1 MLGKVVS
8 LIDEEWFARLALAVI
23 FLPRLEI
30 ISHHHHRVLLQSLNG
45 GLVNVEHVFV
55 LQHCLISYQ
64 VQIRNKVL
72 KLTKSGGD
80 DTYHSLMLAC
90 HHDHVSYLL

>member
-1 MLGKVVS
+1 MLGQVVS

-45 GLVNVEHVFV
+45 SLINVEHVLV

-64 VQIRNKVL
+64 VEIRNKFL

-90 HHDHVSYLL
+90 DHDHVSYLL

>member
-30 ISHHHHRVLLQSLNG
+30 ISHHHHRVLLQRLDG

-55 LQHCLISYQ
+55 YLHCLVRDQ
-64 VQIRNKVL
+64 VQIR
-72 KLTKSGGD
+72 
-80 DTYHSLMLAC
+80 H
-90 HHDHVSYLL
+90 